1 MKHELYES
9 PIVEVMEVEIEQGFA
24 TSGIDGQGSIDDSVI
39 TPGSC
44 SIW

>member
-24 TSGIDGQGSIDDSVI
+24 TSIDSGNPNSFDKTLGNND
-39 TPGSC
+39 
-44 SIW
+44 WLNE

>member
-24 TSGIDGQGSIDDSVI
+24 GSVGGTGDGYEVDGQSYYN
-39 TPGSC
+39 
-44 SIW
+44 